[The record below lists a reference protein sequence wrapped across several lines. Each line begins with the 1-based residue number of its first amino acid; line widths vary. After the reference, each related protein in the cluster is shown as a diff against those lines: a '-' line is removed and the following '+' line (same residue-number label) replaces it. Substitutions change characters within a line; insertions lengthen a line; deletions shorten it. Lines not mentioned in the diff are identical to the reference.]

1 MGPVPI
7 VLITGILLMP
17 QKSTALVSSRAK
29 IGANRGLGFA
39 TAKELLSTTNFH
51 IIVGSRHSSNGNL
64 AIQALR
70 ALPGIQGTVST
81 VTLDVTSGTSIE
93 AARSQIETDFGR
105 LDILVHNAG
114 IYHLPSK
121 PSVSHVDGKILD
133 STLEANVKGPARVTK
148 AFLPLLLRH
157 RPSTDVSS
165 PPRIVFVS
173 SSMGSLSHNM
183 NRNSSG
189 THAIEYRI
197 SKTALHMLLVEY
209 HMALTGVTVVGS
221 TLGSAP
227 RILSE
232 TRKRCKRWGQWSLA

>member
-1 MGPVPI
+1 M
-7 VLITGILLMP
+7 
-17 QKSTALVSSRAK
+17 
-29 IGANRGLGFA
+29 
-39 TAKELLSTTNFH
+39 
-51 IIVGSRHSSNGNL
+51 GSRHSSNGNL
-64 AIQALR
+64 AIQTLR

-133 STLEANVKGPARVTK
+133 STLEANVKGPARVTEV
-148 AFLPLLLRH
+148 FLPLLLRH

-173 SSMGSLSHNM
+173 SSMGSLIHNM
-183 NRNSSG
+183 NRDSPHSG

-209 HMALTGVTVVGS
+209 HMALTGVTVVGVDPGFCA
-221 TLGSAP
+221 TDIIGDAEALRKMGAVEPGVGARIIVEVLKGSKDDQPGRVHGAEGAVP
-227 RILSE
+227 
-232 TRKRCKRWGQWSLA
+232 W